1 MNNKIYI
8 CIYLYHRSH
17 ERTQEELEL
26 VFEELLHIAALS
38 HLSTSI
44 KRELASIIVFEA
56 HAQAGTI
63 RKYILLHVSIYLEIF
78 DSFVHYDFLINSS
91 NIIYIILCYTIDL
104 IHENILCVHIFVLS
118 NFLILFSSIFVTVCK
133 TN

>member
-1 MNNKIYI
+1 M
-8 CIYLYHRSH
+8 CSLCRSH
-17 ERTQEELEL
+17 ERTQDELEL

-63 RKYILLHVSIYLEIF
+63 CEYLLVYACF
-78 DSFVHYDFLINSS
+78 FFA
-91 NIIYIILCYTIDL
+91 CYCCGVIW
-104 IHENILCVHIFVLS
+104 VA
-118 NFLILFSSIFVTVCK
+118 
-133 TN
+133 

>member
-1 MNNKIYI
+1 MNEKKNIAFS
-8 CIYLYHRSH
+8 RSH

-56 HAQAGTI
+56 HAYAGTI
-63 RKYILLHVSIYLEIF
+63 RKYCRKRPNE
-78 DSFVHYDFLINSS
+78 
-91 NIIYIILCYTIDL
+91 
-104 IHENILCVHIFVLS
+104 
-118 NFLILFSSIFVTVCK
+118 
-133 TN
+133 

>member
-1 MNNKIYI
+1 MVEIAFSHTYTHTHLS
-8 CIYLYHRSH
+8 LYKYRSH

-56 HAQAGTI
+56 HAYAGTI
-63 RKYILLHVSIYLEIF
+63 RKYIHLSI
-78 DSFVHYDFLINSS
+78 
-91 NIIYIILCYTIDL
+91 
-104 IHENILCVHIFVLS
+104 
-118 NFLILFSSIFVTVCK
+118 
-133 TN
+133 

>member
-1 MNNKIYI
+1 MV
-8 CIYLYHRSH
+8 LERLFVFFSSRSH

-63 RKYILLHVSIYLEIF
+63 REL
-78 DSFVHYDFLINSS
+78 
-91 NIIYIILCYTIDL
+91 NIIRV
-104 IHENILCVHIFVLS
+104 E
-118 NFLILFSSIFVTVCK
+118 
-133 TN
+133 

>member
-1 MNNKIYI
+1 MMYFTLLCHIVCLFYKY
-8 CIYLYHRSH
+8 CRSH
-17 ERTQEELEL
+17 ERTPEELEQ

-63 RKYILLHVSIYLEIF
+63 CKFFRIF
-78 DSFVHYDFLINSS
+78 CNKFRLNGPPVIWNS
-91 NIIYIILCYTIDL
+91 
-104 IHENILCVHIFVLS
+104 
-118 NFLILFSSIFVTVCK
+118 
-133 TN
+133 

>member
-1 MNNKIYI
+1 M
-8 CIYLYHRSH
+8 IYLYKYVQCTYLYVLCIFLSLFNRSH

-63 RKYILLHVSIYLEIF
+63 
-78 DSFVHYDFLINSS
+78 
-91 NIIYIILCYTIDL
+91 
-104 IHENILCVHIFVLS
+104 
-118 NFLILFSSIFVTVCK
+118 CK
-133 TN
+133 

>member
-1 MNNKIYI
+1 MTFTITDIVCFIYI
-8 CIYLYHRSH
+8 SKETHFLLMIRAFSPFFLSFICRSH

-56 HAQAGTI
+56 HAHAGTI
-63 RKYILLHVSIYLEIF
+63 RKCF
-78 DSFVHYDFLINSS
+78 TINQE
-91 NIIYIILCYTIDL
+91 LRL
-104 IHENILCVHIFVLS
+104 
-118 NFLILFSSIFVTVCK
+118 K
-133 TN
+133 TSQKKKKKIKRI

>member
-1 MNNKIYI
+1 MAPDN
-8 CIYLYHRSH
+8 CIYRSH

-56 HAQAGTI
+56 HAYAGTI
-63 RKYILLHVSIYLEIF
+63 RKYCTF
-78 DSFVHYDFLINSS
+78 KTDR
-91 NIIYIILCYTIDL
+91 
-104 IHENILCVHIFVLS
+104 LS
-118 NFLILFSSIFVTVCK
+118 
-133 TN
+133 

>member
-1 MNNKIYI
+1 MKLSAEPLRLMSVCFESKNNI
-8 CIYLYHRSH
+8 LFFNNRSH

-44 KRELASIIVFEA
+44 KRELASIIVFES

-63 RKYILLHVSIYLEIF
+63 RK
-78 DSFVHYDFLINSS
+78 
-91 NIIYIILCYTIDL
+91 
-104 IHENILCVHIFVLS
+104 
-118 NFLILFSSIFVTVCK
+118 
-133 TN
+133 